1 MYVDSGLV
9 VVDEIGRPLHPRQ
22 FGETFKRL
30 SGQAGVPVTTL
41 HTARHGFGSYL
52 LDQGVPLPI
61 VSKVMGHASVDVTA
75 RVYAHALSTGADE
88 RVRSAMVAAG
98 L

>member
-1 MYVDSGLV
+1 MPAPGAV
-9 VVDEIGRPLHPRQ
+9 RWPAR
-22 FGETFKRL
+22 R
-30 SGQAGVPVTTL
+30 AGVPSVTL

-52 LDQGVPLPI
+52 LDQGVPLPL
-61 VSKVMGHASVDVTA
+61 VSKVMGHASVDITA

-88 RVRSAMVAAG
+88 RVRAAMVAAG